1 VQPARPDL
9 PIKIGYSLS
18 LTGALG
24 ANGQSAR
31 LAHQIWAEDVNA
43 RGGLLGHRVQLVCMD
58 DGTDGS
64 KVAGIYSRLLDVER
78 VDLVVGGYGTNTIAP
93 AMPLVIERQR
103 YFVGLMGLGV
113 NSELRYPN
121 YFVMIPTGPRP
132 NSALTEG
139 FFGLAAAQEP
149 KPVTVAI
156 VAADAEFSRNP
167 IIGARENARSRGL
180 EIVHERL
187 YPLSTTDYDAIVCEL
202 EAIGAEILF
211 LCSYL
216 DDSIGIVRAIAK
228 GRYRPKMLGGGMIG
242 PQTTPV
248 KTALGPLL
256 NGLVNY
262 DYWLPVPSMMF
273 RGVKELIASYQA
285 RAPAAGAD
293 RLGFYMAPQ
302 AYAQMQ
308 VVEQAVLATGTLE
321 DDALAE
327 YTRQATFDTVVGDVR
342 FGPGGEWA
350 ESRVVQVQFQN
361 VKDHSVDQFKDA
373 STQIVVAPGELA
385 SGDLI
390 YPYRRPWVLTGR
402 SGRLR
407 S

>member
-1 VQPARPDL
+1 MQPSPPDS
-9 PIKIGYSLS
+9 PIKIGYSMS
-18 LTGALG
+18 LTGAL
-24 ANGQSAR
+24 AENGRSAR
-31 LAHQIWAEDVNA
+31 LAHEIWAEDVNA
-43 RGGLLGHRVQLVCMD
+43 RGGLLGCRVELVCVD
-58 DGTDGS
+58 DGTDAW
-64 KVAGIYSRLLDVER
+64 KVPGIYSRLLDVDK
-78 VDLVVGGYGTNTIAP
+78 VDLIVGGYGTNTIAP
-93 AMPLVIERQR
+93 AMPLVIERRR

-113 NSELRYPN
+113 NAELQYPN

-139 FFGLAAAQEP
+139 FFSLAAAQ
-149 KPVTVAI
+149 KPRPATVAI
-156 VAADAEFSRNP
+156 VAADAEFARNP
-167 IIGARENARSRGL
+167 VIGARENARRFGL

-187 YPLSTTDYDAIVCEL
+187 YALSTVDYEPIVREL
-202 EAIGAEILF
+202 EAVGAEILF

-216 DDSIGIVRAIAK
+216 DDSVGIIRAIAQ

-273 RGVKELIASYQA
+273 TGVKELIDSYQA
-285 RAPAAGAD
+285 RAPAAGVD
-293 RLGFYMAPQ
+293 PLGYYMAPN

-321 DDALAE
+321 DQPLAE
-327 YTRQATFDTVVGDVR
+327 YTRHATFDTVVGRVR

-350 ESRVVQVQFQN
+350 QPRVVQVQFQN
-361 VKDHSVDQFKDA
+361 VNDHSVDQFRDT
-373 STQIVVAPGELA
+373 STQVVVAPVELA

-390 YPYRRPWVLTGR
+390 YPYPGPNTASRTNHG
-402 SGRLR
+402 
-407 S
+407 

>member
-1 VQPARPDL
+1 MNKRNDA

-31 LAHQIWAEDVNA
+31 LAHQIWMDDINE
-43 RGGLLGHRVQLVCMD
+43 RGGLLGRRVQLVCVD
-58 DGTDGS
+58 DQTDGS
-64 KVAGIYSRLLDVER
+64 NVAGIYTRLLDVEK
-78 VDLVVGGYGTNTIAP
+78 VDIVIGGYGTNTIAP
-93 AMPLVIERQR
+93 AMPLVVERQR

-113 NSELRYPN
+113 NSKLRYPN

-139 FFGLAAAQEP
+139 FFSLAAAQQP
-149 KPVTVAI
+149 KPTTVAI

-167 IIGARENARSRGL
+167 IIGARENARTHGL
-180 EIVHERL
+180 AIVHERL
-187 YPLSTTDYDAIVCEL
+187 YPLSTKDFAPMIREL
-202 EAIGAEILF
+202 ETVGAEILF

-216 DDSIGIVRAIAK
+216 DDSIAIVRAVAE
-228 GRYRPKMLGGGMIG
+228 GGYRPKMLGGGMIG

-248 KTALGPLL
+248 KTALGPFL

-273 RGVKELIASYQA
+273 TGVKDMIDRYQA
-285 RAPAAGAD
+285 RAPSAGVD
-293 RLGFYMAPQ
+293 PLGYYVAPQ

-308 VVEQAVLATGTLE
+308 VVEEAIQATGGLE
-321 DDALAE
+321 DEALAD
-327 YTRQATFDTVVGDVR
+327 YTRQATFDTVVGTVR

-350 ESRVVQVQFQN
+350 EPRVVQVQFQN
-361 VKDHSVDQFKDA
+361 VVDHSVDQFRGA
-373 STQIVVAPGELA
+373 SRQVVVAPTELA
-385 SGDLI
+385 SGKLI
-390 YPYRRPWVLTGR
+390 YPY
-402 SGRLR
+402 SGPGGVGL
-407 S
+407 

>member
-1 VQPARPDL
+1 
-9 PIKIGYSLS
+9 
-18 LTGALG
+18 
-24 ANGQSAR
+24 
-31 LAHQIWAEDVNA
+31 
-43 RGGLLGHRVQLVCMD
+43 
-58 DGTDGS
+58 
-64 KVAGIYSRLLDVER
+64 VAGIYSRLLDVEK

-113 NSELRYPN
+113 NADLRYPN

-132 NSALTEG
+132 NSSLTEG
-139 FFGLAAAQEP
+139 FFSLAAAQEP
-149 KPVTVAI
+149 KPATVAI

-167 IIGARENARSRGL
+167 IAGARENAQSWGL
-180 EIVHERL
+180 EIVLERL
-187 YPLSTTDYDAIVCEL
+187 YPLSTEDYEPIVREL
-202 EAIGAEILF
+202 EATGAEILF

-216 DDSIGIVRAIAK
+216 DDSVGIVRAIAA
-228 GRYRPKMLGGGMIG
+228 GDYRPKMLGGAMIG

-273 RGVKELIASYQA
+273 TGVKELIDRYQA
-285 RAPAAGAD
+285 RAPTAGVD
-293 RLGFYMAPQ
+293 PLGYYMAPQ

-308 VVEQAVLATGTLE
+308 VVEQAVLATRSLE
-321 DDALAE
+321 DEALAE

-350 ESRVVQVQFQN
+350 QSRVVQVQFQN

-373 STQIVVAPGELA
+373 STQVVVAPDELA
-385 SGDLI
+385 SGELI
-390 YPYRRPWVLTGR
+390 YPYPGPGV
-402 SGRLR
+402 SGA
-407 S
+407 